1 MYVIAPISSL
11 RLTSS
16 HTRMSWPIRSTASI
30 HARRSRGAC
39 PGLTASEPVGAPT
52 WTLIS
57 SIASVFQRPERRRP
71 ALEAELR
78 PAGGDAL
85 VHGAADLGALRELL
99 DVAVLHARVDE
110 RLRAVGPLLGRV
122 LRRIEPGRPRLAED
136 VDVLDRVAARGHC
149 PDHLV
154 GVRRIDVL
162 VHRDDPLRVIRSAG
176 TLGRERERL
185 SRVAGVTL
193 LERDHRHAPAASG
206 GRMRGDATDAGGAEA

>member
-39 PGLTASEPVGAPT
+39 PGLTASQPVGAPT

-85 VHGAADLGALRELL
+85 VHG
-99 DVAVLHARVDE
+99 
-110 RLRAVGPLLGRV
+110 P
-122 LRRIEPGRPRLAED
+122 
-136 VDVLDRVAARGHC
+136 AARGA
-149 PDHLV
+149 PR
-154 GVRRIDVL
+154 GVL
-162 VHRDDPLRVIRSAG
+162 VV
-176 TLGRERERL
+176 T
-185 SRVAGVTL
+185 GV
-193 LERDHRHAPAASG
+193 HA
-206 GRMRGDATDAGGAEA
+206 RAE